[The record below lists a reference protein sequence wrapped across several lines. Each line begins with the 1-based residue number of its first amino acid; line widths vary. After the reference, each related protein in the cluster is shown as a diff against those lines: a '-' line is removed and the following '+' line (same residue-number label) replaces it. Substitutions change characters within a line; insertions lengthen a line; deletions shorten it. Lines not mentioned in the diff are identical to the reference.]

1 MKASKTLLKILF
13 VVFAALICTLVI
25 LFISSFVFMRIF
37 NLPLEACRP
46 WTIIQYFMMY
56 RHAPDK
62 AVRLAVHACL
72 FLPWIALV
80 GVGIAIVINRD
91 KRALHGAARFA
102 NLGEVKQSGLIDPPG
117 GLDKTILVGKYKNNY
132 LTYAGY
138 QFVLLAA
145 PTRSGK
151 GVGIVVPNC
160 LNYSDSLVVLDIK
173 GENFDITSGFRK
185 ACGQEVYLF
194 SPYADDEKTHRY
206 NPLDYISSSPAER
219 LGDIDAIAQ
228 ALYSGENN
236 NDKFWSENAKDFFRG
251 VTLFVLETPGL
262 PHTLGEILRQASG
275 KGKPV
280 KEHLLGK
287 LKEAQDAGHP
297 YSNNCVDALNRV
309 LSNSDNTLAGIIATF
324 NTALLSFQN
333 PKVDL
338 ATSASDFDLREVRRK
353 RMSIY
358 FKIEPTKLKDARV
371 LINLFFDQLLNLNTR
386 KLPSQD
392 KTLKYQCLVLLDE
405 MTSIGTVNMIK
416 QAVSYM
422 AGYNMRLLTI
432 IQNKSQLEDVYG
444 KAGAVTL
451 LSNHALMIM
460 YAPSPATQSDANEYS
475 EMLGYETVKSKSKSH
490 SKGGNSTSESD
501 QKRALML
508 PQEIRELGKDNEIV
522 TLENTKPIFCQKIK
536 YYLDPA
542 FRERANWA
550 VPDIPQQDV
559 ELFVA
564 QMEQRIKTA
573 SASDLNETDAASRI
587 VTGNTELPDDMKSVP
602 DNQWS
607 EDQVNCYIENLISNE
622 IVKKSISNFDALEG
636 ISAASVSAQTD
647 VLRQMNDAA
656 AAPGTENVRQIL
668 SDLAEEEADI
678 SPNPESNT
686 EDKTSQNSE
695 ESDSALLASLEEFS
709 DESDS
714 ENKVESIAIH
724 ADIEETHLSE
734 ITEPDTEPE
743 ETSAAAQNVTDIT
756 ANITADV
763 TADWD
768 EKRCAD
774 FAASLIS
781 QIKLK
786 LKEQK
791 IPEKRY
797 PKRQRRNLLRQNK
810 KDETSGSETPTSTD
824 EGDKQKEYFRHVQRI
839 RNAYRKVAKNP
850 LASRRKIS

>member
-1 MKASKTLLKILF
+1 
-13 VVFAALICTLVI
+13 
-25 LFISSFVFMRIF
+25 
-37 NLPLEACRP
+37 
-46 WTIIQYFMMY
+46 
-56 RHAPDK
+56 
-62 AVRLAVHACL
+62 
-72 FLPWIALV
+72 
-80 GVGIAIVINRD
+80 
-91 KRALHGAARFA
+91 
-102 NLGEVKQSGLIDPPG
+102 
-117 GLDKTILVGKYKNNY
+117 
-132 LTYAGY
+132 
-138 QFVLLAA
+138 
-145 PTRSGK
+145 
-151 GVGIVVPNC
+151 
-160 LNYSDSLVVLDIK
+160 
-173 GENFDITSGFRK
+173 
-185 ACGQEVYLF
+185 
-194 SPYADDEKTHRY
+194 
-206 NPLDYISSSPAER
+206 
-219 LGDIDAIAQ
+219 
-228 ALYSGENN
+228 
-236 NDKFWSENAKDFFRG
+236 
-251 VTLFVLETPGL
+251 
-262 PHTLGEILRQASG
+262 
-275 KGKPV
+275 
-280 KEHLLGK
+280 
-287 LKEAQDAGHP
+287 
-297 YSNNCVDALNRV
+297 
-309 LSNSDNTLAGIIATF
+309 
-324 NTALLSFQN
+324 
-333 PKVDL
+333 
-338 ATSASDFDLREVRRK
+338 
-353 RMSIY
+353 
-358 FKIEPTKLKDARV
+358 
-371 LINLFFDQLLNLNTR
+371 
-386 KLPSQD
+386 
-392 KTLKYQCLVLLDE
+392 
-405 MTSIGTVNMIK
+405 MIK

-460 YAPSPATQSDANEYS
+460 YAPSPATQSDVNEYS

-542 FRERANWA
+542 FRQRANWA
-550 VPDIPQQDV
+550 VPEIPQQDV

-573 SASDLNETDAASRI
+573 SASDLNETNAASRI

-622 IVKKSISNFDALEG
+622 IVKKSISNFDALDG
-636 ISAASVSAQTD
+636 ISAASASAQTD
-647 VLRQMNDAA
+647 VLRQMHSTAA
-656 AAPGTENVRQIL
+656 SGTENARQIL
-668 SDLAEEEADI
+668 SDLTEEESNA
-678 SPNPESNT
+678 SPTSESST
-686 EDKTSQNSE
+686 EDKTTEDSE

-734 ITEPDTEPE
+734 IAEPDTEPE

-774 FAASLIS
+774 FATSLIS
-781 QIKLK
+781 QIKLQ

-791 IPEKRY
+791 IPETTA
-797 PKRQRRNLLRQNK
+797 QESIEAEQ
-810 KDETSGSETPTSTD
+810 KDEATGKEIPTSKN
-824 EGDKQKEYFRHVQRI
+824 EGDKQKEYFRHVQKI

>member
-1 MKASKTLLKILF
+1 MKTSKTLLKVLF
-13 VVFAALICTLVI
+13 AVFAVLLCVLVI
-25 LFISSFVFMRIF
+25 LFVSSFVFMRIF

-102 NLGEVKQSGLIDPPG
+102 NLGEVKKSGLIDPPG
-117 GLDKTILVGKYKNNY
+117 GLDKTILVGKYKNKY

-219 LGDIDAIAQ
+219 LGDIDAIGQ

-338 ATSASDFDLREVRRK
+338 ATSASDFDLREVRRR

-550 VPDIPQQDV
+550 VPEIPQQDV

-573 SASDLNETDAASRI
+573 SASDLNETNAASRI

-636 ISAASVSAQTD
+636 ISAASASAQTGI
-647 VLRQMNDAA
+647 LRQMNDAA
-656 AAPGTENVRQIL
+656 AAPVTENAGQIL
-668 SDLAEEEADI
+668 SDLTEEANG
-678 SPNPESNT
+678 SPTSERST
-686 EDKTSQNSE
+686 EGETSEDSE
-695 ESDSALLASLEEFS
+695 DSETADPALLASLEEFS
-709 DESDS
+709 DDTDS

-724 ADIEETHLSE
+724 ADIEETNLSE

-743 ETSAAAQNVTDIT
+743 ETQTTAQHITDIT

-791 IPEKRY
+791 IPETTA
-797 PKRQRRNLLRQNK
+797 QESIEAEQ